1 MESGVNILGTQ
12 TLACQ
17 VDLQDSNTFVINLT
31 QGLNRQIRRMC
42 FKLGNYVTSL
52 KRLSIGQIKLNQLK
66 PGELMLLDKEE
77 IAWLKNLTKVN

>member
-1 MESGVNILGTQ
+1 
-12 TLACQ
+12 
-17 VDLQDSNTFVINLT
+17 
-31 QGLNRQIRRMC
+31 MC